1 MNLQTLDID
10 IQLYNDDFNCYDF
23 IENSVNDFLNF
34 SKMPI
39 KDPSPKKNCLN
50 VPLSYDIETS
60 RFIDKNRSPDDNMV
74 VIPYS
79 WQIGIYNHVLIG
91 RYIDDIND
99 FFANLKKYL
108 DDQKIKYCK
117 VYIHNLPFEFF
128 HTFRILG
135 KEKDEKTKIVIDNLD
150 KNLITLDTRTPIQF
164 SLYNEKIIF
173 NDSYQLSNK
182 SLKTTSDGLLRKVSK
197 QKPIDYSIIRL
208 PETPLTDDELLYNA
222 YDVYCVNEYIYE
234 MLENNPDTKY
244 IRDIPMT
251 STGFVRNKLKNNVGC
266 YTAYKKRTPD
276 QQEYYNVLK
285 WCNLSSYEQLE
296 IFRKTFSG
304 GFTHAG
310 LYNVGKIH
318 EDVYHFDFT
327 SSYPTALLTEK
338 YPVTS
343 FYNAFE
349 KRNDDVVPT
358 LYTQRFF
365 EVGTPNNIIKGILFK
380 TSVEKLRELNIG
392 FLCQVELHDVEL
404 KDSVNECIISISHA
418 DISDDDSKSEYF
430 ENLKTAK
437 KYNGRVHTIKKITLW
452 LTDVD
457 FYEIK
462 KFYNIKKTR
471 LIRCQIAQF
480 DYLPFIFK
488 KTILTFYKQKTVLKD
503 TDNVFEYQYYKAM
516 LNSLYGMCVTDP
528 IKPNYE
534 ISKDQ
539 LEKHLLTD
547 DKKKEAIDS
556 KDKTIDQY
564 IYYPWGV
571 WCTAYARK
579 NLYSA
584 ILECGDDYLYADTD
598 SVFVKNYDKHK
609 EYFKKYDENIKN
621 KISRSLKNEYIY
633 KTVELENQ
641 KKEYQQNAQFD
652 VDDKKYLNTINRLNE
667 QIERLKRQSS
677 ELESLYQECKT
688 IKGVFKPLGV
698 WSEEKHCKK
707 FCTIGAKRY
716 LEQFDSGEI
725 QFTVAGIK
733 KDNIKQFFIS
743 TVKDTEKIFENF
755 SNVIYETNGSI
766 FIDEKF
772 SGKYTNTYIDH
783 VQTGS
788 MSDVVDVNGNKY
800 DNVNDYGYMGYG
812 GFYFDPTT
820 FELEVFPD
828 FDYFRKQIILK
839 DFYDKNLGR

>member
-1 MNLQTLDID
+1 MDLQTLDID

-23 IENSVNDFLNF
+23 IENSVMDFLNF

-39 KDPSPKKNCLN
+39 TDPERKCLN

-60 RFIDKNRSPDDNMV
+60 CFTDNNLSPDDNMV
-74 VIPYS
+74 VIPYT

-99 FFANLKKYL
+99 FFSDLKKYL
-108 DDQKIKYCK
+108 DDQKIKSCK
-117 VYIHNLPFEFF
+117 IYIHNLPFEFF
-128 HTFRILG
+128 HTFRVLN
-135 KEKDEKTKIVIDNLD
+135 NLD
-150 KNLITLDTRTPIQF
+150 KKTLTIDTRTPIQF
-164 SLYNEKIIF
+164 TLYKKKIIF

-182 SLKTTSDGLLRKVSK
+182 SLAKTSNELVRKILK
-197 QKPIDYSIIRL
+197 QKPIDYTKIRL
-208 PETPLTDDELLYNA
+208 PETQLTQDEIIYSA
-222 YDVYCVNEYIYE
+222 FDVYCVNEYIFE

-244 IRDIPMT
+244 IQDIPKT
-251 STGFVRNKLKNNVGC
+251 STGFVRKKLKNNVGC
-266 YTAYKKRTPD
+266 GVDYDLRTLD
-276 QQEYYNVLK
+276 QQEYYNVLRQCK
-285 WCNLSSYEQLE
+285 IHSYEQLE

-310 LYNVGKIH
+310 LSNVGKIY

-349 KRNDDVVPT
+349 KKDDDVVPT
-358 LYTQRFF
+358 WFTQGLF
-365 EVGTPNNIIKGILFK
+365 VAGTPNDVIKDILFR

-392 FLCQVELHDVEL
+392 FLCQVELHDVKL
-404 KDSVNECIISISHA
+404 KDNVNECIISISHA

-430 ENLKTAK
+430 ENLKTAHI
-437 KYNGRVHTIKKITLW
+437 YNGRVHTIKKITLW

-462 KFYNIKKTR
+462 KFYNIDEDNIYLK
-471 LIRCQIAQF
+471 RCQIAKF

-503 TDNVFEYQYYKAM
+503 TDNEFEYQYYKAM

-528 IKPNYE
+528 IRPDYE
-534 ISKDQ
+534 ILDGQ
-539 LEKHLLTD
+539 LEKHLLNEKQ
-547 DKKKEAIDS
+547 KKGAIKQNDLP
-556 KDKTIDQY
+556 KKQF

-584 ILECGDDYLYADTD
+584 ILECGNDYLYADTD
-598 SVFVKNYDKHK
+598 SVFVKNFEKHK

-621 KISRSLKNEYIY
+621 KISRSLKNDYIY
-633 KTVELENQ
+633 KTVEVENQ
-641 KKEYQQNAQFD
+641 KKEYEQNAKFD
-652 VDDKKYLNTINRLNE
+652 VDEEKYLNKINELNE
-667 QIERLKRQSS
+667 QIERLKQQSQ

-698 WSEEKHCKK
+698 WSEEKHCQK

-716 LEQFDSGEI
+716 LEQFDNGEI

-733 KDNIKQFFIS
+733 KDNIKKFFES
-743 TVKDTEKIFENF
+743 NFNNDVDKIFQNF
-755 SNVIYETNGSI
+755 SNVIWDTKGNI
-766 FIDEKF
+766 FVDEKF
-772 SGKYTNTYIDH
+772 SGKVTNYYIDR

-788 MSDVVDVNGNKY
+788 MSNVVDVNGNKY
-800 DNVNDYGYMGYG
+800 DNVNDYSYEGYG
-812 GFYFDPTT
+812 GFYFKPTT
-820 FELEVFPD
+820 FELTIFPD
-828 FDYFRKQIILK
+828 FDYFKKQMALK
-839 DFYDKNLGR
+839 KFYDDNLGR

>member
-1 MNLQTLDID
+1 MRCVMDLQTLDID
-10 IQLYNDDFNCYDF
+10 IQLYNDDFNCYEF
-23 IENSVNDFLNF
+23 IKNSVTDFLNF

-39 KDPSPKKNCLN
+39 TDPSSKSNCLN

-60 RFIDKNRSPDDNMV
+60 RFIDKNRSPDDNTV

-79 WQIGIYNHVLIG
+79 WQIGIYNHCLIG

-99 FFANLKKYL
+99 FFSNLKKYL
-108 DDQKIKYCK
+108 DDQKINFCK
-117 VYIHNLPFEFF
+117 IYIHNLPFEFF
-128 HTFRILG
+128 HTFRIL
-135 KEKDEKTKIVIDNLD
+135 DNLD
-150 KNLITLDTRTPIQF
+150 KKIISIDTRTPIQF

-182 SLKTTSDGLLRKVSK
+182 SLAKTSDGLLRKVSK

-222 YDVYCVNEYIYE
+222 YDVYCVNEYIFE

-251 STGFVRNKLKNNVGC
+251 STGLVRNKLKNNVG
-266 YTAYKKRTPD
+266 YGVDYDLRTPD

-285 WCNLSSYEQLE
+285 NCKISCYEQLE

-310 LYNVGKIH
+310 LSNVGKIYK
-318 EDVYHFDFT
+318 DVYHFDFT

-343 FYNAFE
+343 FCNAFE
-349 KRNDDVVPT
+349 KRNDNIVPT
-358 LYTQRFF
+358 LHTQFLF
-365 EVGTPNNIIKGILFK
+365 EAGTPNDVIKKILFNS
-380 TSVEKLRELNIG
+380 SVEKLRELNIG
-392 FLCQVELHDVEL
+392 FLCKVELHDVKL
-404 KDSVNECIISISHA
+404 KDDVNECIISISHA

-430 ENLKTAK
+430 ENLKAAK

-547 DKKKEAIDS
+547 DEMKKAIKE
-556 KDKTIDQY
+556 KDRTPLQF

-571 WCTAYARK
+571 WCTAYARR

-584 ILECGDDYLYADTD
+584 ILECGDDYIYADTD

-621 KISRSLKNEYIY
+621 KISRSLKNDYIY
-633 KTVELENQ
+633 KTVELENK

-652 VDDKKYLNTINRLNE
+652 VDDEKYLNTINRLNE
-667 QIERLKRQSS
+667 KIERLKQQSQ

-716 LEQFDSGEI
+716 LEQFDNGEI

-733 KDNIKQFFIS
+733 KDNIKNFFIS
-743 TVKDTEKIFENF
+743 TVKDTEKIFEKF
-755 SNVIYETNGSI
+755 SNVIFETNGSI
-766 FIDEKF
+766 FVDEKF
-772 SGKYTNTYIDH
+772 SGKYTNTYIDQ

-788 MSDVVDVNGNKY
+788 MSNVCDIKGNKY
-800 DNVNDYGYMGYG
+800 NGINYQYIGYG

-828 FDYFRKQIILK
+828 FDYFRKQIILSQFK
-839 DFYDKNLGR
+839 NENLGK